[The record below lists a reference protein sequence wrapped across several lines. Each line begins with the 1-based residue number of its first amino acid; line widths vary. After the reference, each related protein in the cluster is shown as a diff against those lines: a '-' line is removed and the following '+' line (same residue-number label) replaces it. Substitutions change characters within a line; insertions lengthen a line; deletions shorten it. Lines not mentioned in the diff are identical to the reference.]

1 MINIINAKFITS
13 VPSINLAPEEP
24 LPEVAFLARSN
35 VGKSSLLNSLVDHKG
50 MAKVSATPGKTQLI
64 NFFGVEFIDRETEE
78 RQEARFVD
86 LPGFGYAKVSKSI
99 KAQWQRSLT
108 QFIAEREHIK
118 LFIHLIDARHP
129 DLDIDTDVDNYLSE
143 ILEEDQVL
151 LHVFTKMDK
160 LNQKEIGALKNRYP
174 GALMV
179 SNTKKKGIDKLT
191 KIIYDILFEEVPD
204 SLDDTPYLD
213 KNETGAEEI

>member
-1 MINIINAKFITS
+1 MIDIINAKFLTS
-13 VPSINLAPEEP
+13 APNIKLAPEEE

-35 VGKSSLLNSLVDHKG
+35 VGKSSLLNSLVNHKG

-64 NFFGVEFIDRETEE
+64 NFFNLEFRDQETDE
-78 RQEARFVD
+78 RQKARFVD

-99 KAQWQRSLT
+99 KSEWQKSLT
-108 QFIAEREHIK
+108 QFIAEREQIK

-129 DLDIDTDVDNYLSE
+129 DLEIDADVDSYLDG

-160 LNQKEIGALKNRYP
+160 LNQKELGALRKLYP

-179 SNTKKKGIDKLT
+179 SNSKKRGIDKLT
-191 KIIYDILFEEVPD
+191 NVIYQILFEEE
-204 SLDDTPYLD
+204 LDD
-213 KNETGAEEI
+213 